1 MGAFQPTNPLGIW
14 DQVKRTGQLE
24 RDVPGLAHDDT
35 WRPNRFAIRCAIP
48 DNCSSTG
55 STNGICLMK
64 FATDRPFSDPE
75 KPPAS

>member
-1 MGAFQPTNPLGIW
+1 MGAFQPANPQGIW
-14 DQVKRTGQLE
+14 DQVKRLRNVRG
-24 RDVPGLAHDDT
+24 VAHEDT